1 MNAQG
6 RNIMTRSF
14 MISVSLLVVETVI
27 VLVCFGQQPSPS
39 PSPSASP
46 AKPSEQIDTT
56 KFDEPMPLQ
65 SIERFDGRTALK
77 NPRLLV
83 AGQAEI
89 QMTLRNWTIPN
100 RQRIERFPE
109 QGFLIVQV
117 RSGEDMYT
125 VIDGQRQKRTVEE
138 FFTVPSGS
146 NLSIE
151 TGNDTVGLQTMA
163 IKTPK

>member
-1 MNAQG
+1 MK
-6 RNIMTRSF
+6 RYIM
-14 MISVSLLVVETVI
+14 MGLGLLLVETFI
-27 VLVCFGQQPSPS
+27 VLVSLGQRPSPS
-39 PSPSASP
+39 PTATP
-46 AKPSEQIDTT
+46 EQPGRQADSS
-56 KFDEPMPLQ
+56 KFDELMPL
-65 SIERFDGRTALK
+65 EPVNRFEGRTALS
-77 NPRLLV
+77 NARLLA

-117 RSGEDMYT
+117 RSGEDMFT

-146 NLSIE
+146 TMSIE
-151 TGNDTVGLQTMA
+151 TGNDSVVLQTLSITSGKA
-163 IKTPK
+163 PAKK

>member
-1 MNAQG
+1 
-6 RNIMTRSF
+6 MTPSF
-14 MISVSLLVVETVI
+14 MLGVSLLVVETII

-46 AKPSEQIDTT
+46 AKLGEQIDTN

-65 SIERFDGRTALK
+65 PIERFDGRTALK
-77 NPRLLV
+77 NPRLLA

-89 QMTLRNWTIPN
+89 QMTLRNWIIPN

-117 RSGEDMYT
+117 RSGEDVYT
-125 VIDGQRQKRTVEE
+125 VIDGQRQKRTGGRVFHGALRFEP
-138 FFTVPSGS
+138 V
-146 NLSIE
+146 N
-151 TGNDTVGLQTMA
+151 
-163 IKTPK
+163 

>member
-14 MISVSLLVVETVI
+14 MIGVSLLVVETVI

-46 AKPSEQIDTT
+46 AKPGEQIDTN

-65 SIERFDGRTALK
+65 PIERFDGRTALK
-77 NPRLLV
+77 NSRLLA

-117 RSGEDMYT
+117 RSGEDVYT
-125 VIDGQRQKRTVEE
+125 VINGQRQKRTVEE

-151 TGNDTVGLQTMA
+151 TGNDTVVLQTMA

>member
-14 MISVSLLVVETVI
+14 MIGGSLLVVETVI

-39 PSPSASP
+39 PSASP
-46 AKPSEQIDTT
+46 ANPGEQIDTT

-65 SIERFDGRTALK
+65 PIERFDGRTTLT
-77 NPRLLV
+77 NPRLLA

-117 RSGEDMYT
+117 RSGEDVYT

-151 TGNDTVGLQTMA
+151 TGNDSVVLQTMA
-163 IKTPK
+163 IKTLK

>member
-1 MNAQG
+1 
-6 RNIMTRSF
+6 
-14 MISVSLLVVETVI
+14 MIGVSVLVVETVI

-46 AKPSEQIDTT
+46 AKPGEQIDTT

-65 SIERFDGRTALK
+65 PIERLDGRTALK
-77 NPRLLV
+77 NPRLLA

-117 RSGEDMYT
+117 RSGEDVYT

-151 TGNDTVGLQTMA
+151 TGNDTVVLQTMA
-163 IKTPK
+163 VKTPK

>member
-14 MISVSLLVVETVI
+14 MIGVSLLVVETVI

-46 AKPSEQIDTT
+46 AKPGEQIDTT

-65 SIERFDGRTALK
+65 PIERFDGRTALK
-77 NPRLLV
+77 NPRLLA

-89 QMTLRNWTIPN
+89 QMTLRNWNIPN

-117 RSGEDMYT
+117 RSGEDVYT

-151 TGNDTVGLQTMA
+151 TGNDTVVLQTMA

>member
-14 MISVSLLVVETVI
+14 MIGVSLLVVETVI
-27 VLVCFGQQPSPS
+27 VLVCFGQQASPS

-46 AKPSEQIDTT
+46 AKPGEQIDTT

-65 SIERFDGRTALK
+65 PIERFDGRTALK
-77 NPRLLV
+77 NPRLLA

-89 QMTLRNWTIPN
+89 QMTLRNWSIPN

-151 TGNDTVGLQTMA
+151 TGNDTVVLQTMA

>member
-6 RNIMTRSF
+6 RDIMTRSF
-14 MISVSLLVVETVI
+14 MIGVSLLVVETVI

-39 PSPSASP
+39 ASPSASP
-46 AKPSEQIDTT
+46 AKPGEQIDTT

-65 SIERFDGRTALK
+65 PIERFDGRTTLK
-77 NPRLLV
+77 NPRLLA

-117 RSGEDMYT
+117 RSGEDVYT

-151 TGNDTVGLQTMA
+151 TGNDTVVLQTMA

>member
-6 RNIMTRSF
+6 RNIMTRYF
-14 MISVSLLVVETVI
+14 MIGVSLLVVETVI
-27 VLVCFGQQPSPS
+27 VLVCFGQQPSPP

-46 AKPSEQIDTT
+46 AKPGEQIDTT

-65 SIERFDGRTALK
+65 PIERFDGRTALK
-77 NPRLLV
+77 NLRLLA

-117 RSGEDMYT
+117 RSGEDVYT

-151 TGNDTVGLQTMA
+151 TGNDTVVLQTMA